1 MRSRLPAALLLVLSW
16 LLPATGHAEVAAQV
30 AAPAVTRAVT
40 QAVTQL
46 TAIQAAADPPAVAQL
61 GSTPPPPP
69 PLAQVRQAG
78 HDQAGPGGQALPAA
92 ASARSLHVWSAV
104 VRRPAV
110 RAAADRPG
118 GAAAAR
124 APPSTVL

>member
-1 MRSRLPAALLLVLSW
+1 MRTRLPAALLLVLSW
-16 LLPATGHAEVAAQV
+16 LLPATGHAQVAAQV
-30 AAPAVTRAVT
+30 AAQAVT
-40 QAVTQL
+40 QAVTQV
-46 TAIQAAADPPAVAQL
+46 TAIQAAADRPAVAKL
-61 GSTPPPPP
+61 GSTPPPP

-92 ASARSLHVWSAV
+92 APARLLHVWSAV
-104 VRRPAV
+104 VRRPAL
-110 RAAADRPG
+110 RAAADRPR

>member
-30 AAPAVTRAVT
+30 AAQVAAPAVT
-40 QAVTQL
+40 QAVTQV

-61 GSTPPPPP
+61 GSTPPPP

-92 ASARSLHVWSAV
+92 APARSLHVWSAV